1 MNFEYSEEQV
11 LLRDS
16 IVRWAQDNYS
26 FEQRRRST
34 EQAQGFDPK
43 HWQTFAELGWLSI
56 PFAED
61 LGGYGGSIIDVAAIM
76 QELGRA
82 LVVEP
87 VVPNVVM
94 FGGLL
99 EASNAEDKAEL
110 LGELIG
116 GGLMGAVALYEQQ
129 SRFEVANVA
138 TTATADGDAYRL
150 NGTKV
155 CVLAAPSSSKL
166 LVLARTS
173 GGQAERDGLSLFL
186 LDTQTDGVALQGY
199 PLMDG
204 QYAADITF
212 TDARAELVSELG
224 QGLGLVEDMLLRTHV
239 ALSAEAV
246 GIMEKLNQTTVAYT
260 KTRKQFGVPIS
271 SFQALQH
278 RMVDT
283 FMAFEQAKSL
293 LVGTLCELTDEAS
306 SEHNKA
312 KMVAG
317 LRTLIA
323 KNGKLIGD
331 EAIQMHGGMG
341 LTDELDVGHYVKRL
355 MMINLMFGDRA
366 YFQNQFNQ
374 LAYAV

>member
-1 MNFEYSEEQV
+1 MNLEYSEEQV

-26 FEQRRRST
+26 FDQRRAST
-34 EQAQGFDPK
+34 EKTEGFEPK
-43 HWQTFAELGWLSI
+43 HWQTFADLGWLSI

-61 LGGYGGSIIDVAAIM
+61 FGGYGGSIIDVAAIM

-99 EASNAEDKAEL
+99 EASSATDKAEI

-116 GGLMGAVALYEQQ
+116 GSLMGAVALYEQQ
-129 SRFEVANVA
+129 SRFDVVNVA

-173 GGQAERDGLSLFL
+173 GEQTERDGLSVFL
-186 LDTQTDGVALQGY
+186 LDTQADGVTRQGY

-204 QYAADITF
+204 QQAADITF

-224 QGLGLVEDMLLRTHV
+224 QGLSLVEDMLTRTHV

-306 SEHNKA
+306 SEHDKA

-317 LRTLIA
+317 LRTMIA

-331 EAIQMHGGMG
+331 EAIQLHGGMG

-366 YFQNQFNQ
+366 FFQNQFNK

>member
-26 FEQRRRST
+26 FDQRRRST

-173 GGQAERDGLSLFL
+173 GGQTERDGLSLFL
-186 LDTQTDGVALQGY
+186 LDTQADGVALQGY

-306 SEHNKA
+306 SEHDKA

>member
-173 GGQAERDGLSLFL
+173 GGQTERDGLSLFL
-186 LDTQTDGVALQGY
+186 LDTQADGVALQGY

-306 SEHNKA
+306 SEHDKA

>member
-173 GGQAERDGLSLFL
+173 GGQTERDGLSLFL
-186 LDTQTDGVALQGY
+186 LDTQADGVALQGY

-293 LVGTLCELTDEAS
+293 LVGTLCELTDAAS
-306 SEHNKA
+306 SEHDKA